1 MTNSN
6 TESRLPVINSNR
18 SYLPSNRFH
27 KSMIHDDQAKLA
39 CHREFLTILFGLM
52 LTKRMPVPQYMD
64 VVSY

>member
-1 MTNSN
+1 
-6 TESRLPVINSNR
+6 
-18 SYLPSNRFH
+18 
-27 KSMIHDDQAKLA
+27 MIHDDQAKLA